1 MMEGLIVR
9 QYQSQC
15 HKLALNQNGEL
26 ELSDEQGV
34 THHGVMPVRAFP
46 INAPAEGLSLVGNDG
61 HELAWIA
68 NLAALPAPEK
78 KLIEQFL
85 AKREFTPEIERVE
98 AVSSFA
104 TPSTWT
110 VRTDRGATSFV
121 LKGEEDIRR
130 LQGRGL
136 LITDSH
142 GVTYHVADMLMLDRA
157 SRRLLDRFL

>member
-9 QYQSQC
+9 QYQLLK
-15 HKLALNQNGEL
+15 HKLALDSNGEL
-26 ELSDEQGV
+26 VFTDEEGV
-34 THHGVMPVRAFP
+34 AHHGVIPVRAFP
-46 INAPAEGLSLVGNDG
+46 INAPAEGVSLVGIDG
-61 HELAWIA
+61 HELVWISSLSG
-68 NLAALPAPEK
+68 LAAPEK
-78 KLIEQFL
+78 ILIEQFL
-85 AKREFTPEIERVE
+85 AKREFTPVIERVE

-110 VRTDRGATSFV
+110 VHTDRGLTRFV

-142 GVTYHVADMLMLDRA
+142 GVTYHVVDMQMLDRA

>member
-9 QYQSQC
+9 QYQSQR
-15 HKLALNQNGEL
+15 HKLVLNQNGEL
-26 ELSDEQGV
+26 EFTDDQGATHQGV
-34 THHGVMPVRAFP
+34 LPVRAFP
-46 INAPAEGLSLVGNDG
+46 INAPGEGVSLVGNDG
-61 HELAWIA
+61 HELAWISS
-68 NLAALPAPEK
+68 LADLAMPEK
-78 KLIEQFL
+78 NLIEQFL
-85 AKREFTPEIERVE
+85 AKREFTPVIERVE

-142 GVTYHVADMLMLDRA
+142 GVTYYVTDMLKLDRA

>member
-1 MMEGLIVR
+1 MMETLIVR
-9 QYQSQC
+9 QYQSLK
-15 HKLALNQNGEL
+15 HKLALDSNSEL
-26 ELSDEQGV
+26 IFTDEAG
-34 THHGVMPVRAFP
+34 TIHHGVMPVRAFP
-46 INAPAEGLSLVGNDG
+46 INAPDEGLSLVGTDG

-68 NLAALPAPEK
+68 SLSELATAEK
-78 KLIEQFL
+78 ILIEQFL
-85 AKREFTPEIERVE
+85 AKREFTPLIQRVE

-110 VRTDRGATSFV
+110 VHTDRGPTCFI

-130 LQGRGL
+130 LQGHGL

-142 GVTYHVADMLMLDRA
+142 GVTYHVADMSRLDRA

>member
-9 QYQSQC
+9 QYQSQK
-15 HKLALNQNGEL
+15 HKLALDSNSEL
-26 ELSDEQGV
+26 VFTDEEGAD
-34 THHGVMPVRAFP
+34 HHGVIPVRAFP
-46 INAPAEGLSLVGNDG
+46 INAPGEGVSLVGLDG

-68 NLAALPAPEK
+68 SLSALAAPEK
-78 KLIEQFL
+78 ILIEQFL
-85 AKREFTPEIERVE
+85 AKREFTPVIERVE

-110 VRTDRGATSFV
+110 VNTDRGPTRFI

-142 GVTYHVADMLMLDRA
+142 GVTYHVVDMLRLDRA

>member
-9 QYQSQC
+9 QYQPQS

-26 ELSDEQGV
+26 EYTDEQGV
-34 THHGVMPVRAFP
+34 THHAVLPVRAFP
-46 INAPAEGLSLVGNDG
+46 INAPGEGVSLVGNDG
-61 HELAWIA
+61 HELAWISS
-68 NLAALPAPEK
+68 LAELAKPEK
-78 KLIEQFL
+78 NLIEQFL
-85 AKREFTPEIERVE
+85 AKREFTPQIERVE

-142 GVTYHVADMLMLDRA
+142 GVTYHVNDMLLLDRA

>member
-9 QYQSQC
+9 HYQPQS

-26 ELSDEQGV
+26 EYTDEQGV
-34 THHGVMPVRAFP
+34 NHQGVMPVRAFP
-46 INAPAEGLSLVGNDG
+46 INAPGEGVSLVGNDG

-68 NLAALPAPEK
+68 SLTELAKPEK
-78 KLIEQFL
+78 NLIEQFL
-85 AKREFTPEIERVE
+85 AKREFTPLIERIE

-104 TPSTWT
+104 TPCNWT

-130 LQGRGL
+130 LKDRGL

-142 GVTYHVADMLMLDRA
+142 GVTYHVTDMLLLDRA

>member
-9 QYQSQC
+9 QYQSQV
-15 HKLALNQNGEL
+15 HKLALDQNGEL
-26 ELSDEQGV
+26 NFTDELGE
-34 THHGVMPVRAFP
+34 THLGVMPVRAFP
-46 INAPAEGLSLVGNDG
+46 INAPGEGVSLVGNDG

-68 NLAALPAPEK
+68 SLAVLDAPEK

-85 AKREFTPEIERVE
+85 ARREFTPVIECVE

-110 VRTDRGATSFV
+110 VRTDRGPTSFV

>member
-9 QYQSQC
+9 QYQPQS
-15 HKLALNQNGEL
+15 HMLALNQNGEL
-26 ELSDEQGV
+26 EFTDDQGATHQGV
-34 THHGVMPVRAFP
+34 LPVRAFP
-46 INAPAEGLSLVGNDG
+46 INAPGEGVSLVGNDG
-61 HELAWIA
+61 HELAWISS
-68 NLAALPAPEK
+68 LADLAMPEK
-78 KLIEQFL
+78 NLIEQFL
-85 AKREFTPEIERVE
+85 AKREFTPVIERVE

-142 GVTYHVADMLMLDRA
+142 GVTYHVTDMLKLDRA

>member
-1 MMEGLIVR
+1 MMEGLIVT
-9 QYQSQC
+9 QYQPLK
-15 HKLALNQNGEL
+15 HKLALDSNGEL
-26 ELSDEQGV
+26 MFTDAEGAA
-34 THHGVMPVRAFP
+34 HHGVIPVRAFP
-46 INAPAEGLSLVGNDG
+46 INAPSDGLSLVGQDG

-68 NLAALPAPEK
+68 SLSALAGPEK
-78 KLIEQFL
+78 SLIEQFL
-85 AKREFTPEIERVE
+85 ARREFTPVIERVE

-130 LQGRGL
+130 LQGRRL

-142 GVTYHVADMLMLDRA
+142 GVTYQVIDMQKLDRA

>member
-9 QYQSQC
+9 QYQSLQ
-15 HKLALNQNGEL
+15 HTLTLDQNGEL
-26 ELSDEQGV
+26 AFTDEEGV
-34 THHGVMPVRAFP
+34 THRGVTPVRAFP
-46 INAPAEGLSLVGNDG
+46 INAPGEGVSLVGIDG
-61 HELAWIA
+61 HELAWIPS
-68 NLAALPAPEK
+68 LTALDAPER

-85 AKREFTPEIERVE
+85 AKREFTPVIERVE

-104 TPSTWT
+104 TPSIWT
-110 VRTDRGATSFV
+110 VQTDRGVTRFV

-142 GVTYHVADMLMLDRA
+142 GVTYHVTDMMQLDRA

>member
-9 QYQSQC
+9 QYQSQR
-15 HKLALNQNGEL
+15 HKLVLNHNGEL
-26 ELSDEQGV
+26 EFTDDQGATHQGV
-34 THHGVMPVRAFP
+34 LPVRAFP
-46 INAPAEGLSLVGNDG
+46 INAPGEGVSLVGNDG
-61 HELAWIA
+61 HELAWISS
-68 NLAALPAPEK
+68 LADLAMPEK
-78 KLIEQFL
+78 NLIEQFL
-85 AKREFTPEIERVE
+85 AKREFTPVIERVE

-142 GVTYHVADMLMLDRA
+142 GVTYHVTDMLKLDRA